1 MYDGTF
7 NGLCF
12 IALMLCLWL
21 IATGINDVIE
31 RDNQK
36 NDERREKYR
45 QIAYAK
51 QRQLRTIRQNRD
63 TLWQEVSHD

>member
-21 IATGINDVIE
+21 IATGVNDAIE
-31 RDNQK
+31 LDNQK
-36 NDERREKYR
+36 TEERREKYR
-45 QIAYAK
+45 QLAYAAMHK
-51 QRQLRTIRQNRD
+51 ERTLKMNREK
-63 TLWQEVSHD
+63 LWEEMQ

>member
-31 RDNQK
+31 LDNQK
-36 NDERREKYR
+36 AEERREEYR
-45 QIAYAK
+45 QLAYANVQK
-51 QRQLRTIRQNRD
+51 ERTKKRNREELWRQCND
-63 TLWQEVSHD
+63 

>member
-31 RDNQK
+31 LDNQK
-36 NDERREKYR
+36 TEERRETFR
-45 QIAYAK
+45 QIAFAEKRRAALK
-51 QRQLRTIRQNRD
+51 QKNRD
-63 TLWQEVSHD
+63 ALWQEVSHD

>member
-31 RDNQK
+31 LDNQK
-36 NDERREKYR
+36 TEERREKYR
-45 QIAYAK
+45 QLAYADMC
-51 QRQLRTIRQNRD
+51 RERTKKMNREK
-63 TLWQEVSHD
+63 LWEEMQ

>member
-31 RDNQK
+31 LGNQK
-36 NDERREKYR
+36 TDERREKYR
-45 QIAYAK
+45 QIAYAAMHK
-51 QRQLRTIRQNRD
+51 ERTVKMNREK
-63 TLWQEVSHD
+63 LWEEMQ